1 MSRNK
6 PTKVERVE
14 LLYPC
19 PTCHAE
25 PERWCRRNQWS
36 GRVGGTVLAARI
48 LSQQL
53 HSARFDLATAFGAL
67 PLKKAACD

>member
-25 PERWCRRNQWS
+25 PDCWCRRNQWS
-36 GRVGGTVLAARI
+36 GRVGGTVLTARI
-48 LSQQL
+48 LTQQL
-53 HSARFDLATAFGAL
+53 HADRFKLATTFGAL
-67 PLKKAACD
+67 PLKERASD